1 MKNKRGSNQSTLGHE
16 VITRRPP
23 QLQFRIDFRIDRKDL
38 QSIRL
43 KELHVM
49 IAEVYSLILLQ
60 KRWLSKFLQKSTL
73 LYSYFLN
80 VVGLSQSFS

>member
-38 QSIRL
+38 QYIRL

-60 KRWLSKFLQKSTL
+60 KRWLVKVSPKKYSLIL
-73 LYSYFLN
+73 LLPKCC
-80 VVGLSQSFS
+80 